1 MNVQKRKTSKRKSTK
16 TIITSIISLF
26 LVGGLIIG
34 GYFSYGLYEKY
45 TSGKSIVQT
54 NVPTIDTVTLK
65 INEATSIP
73 VLAKNIFE
81 NFPNIGLTTEE
92 IISKLNSIEYLK
104 TFQKKYSF
112 LTDDVFSN
120 KGVYALEGLLYP
132 ANYEYYTTSSLDEIL
147 DKPFE
152 KMQEVFEL
160 LQTEI
165 KASEYTFYEIL
176 TLASIVEAE
185 AFESESQKMVA
196 QIFVNRL
203 DQDMPIGSDATL
215 VYYLQKSELTLKDFE
230 NNAES
235 PYNTRSNIGL
245 TPTPI
250 RFVTEETIDATLNR
264 TPNDY
269 LYFLTGT
276 CNGRDD
282 YGKFFYANTYEEH
295 QLNYESHMVC

>member
-1 MNVQKRKTSKRKSTK
+1 MSAQKRKTSKRKSTK

-34 GYFSYGLYEKY
+34 GYFSYGLYVKY
-45 TSGKSIVQT
+45 TSEKQSVQV

-92 IISKLNSIEYLK
+92 IISKLNSVEYLK

-120 KGVYALEGLLYP
+120 NGVYALEGLLYP
-132 ANYEYYTTSSLDEIL
+132 ANYEYYTTSSLDGIL

-160 LQTEI
+160 FQTEI
-165 KASEYTFYEIL
+165 KASKYTFYEIL

-203 DQDMPIGSDATL
+203 EQDMPIGSDATL

-235 PYNTRSNIGL
+235 PYNTRSNFGL

-250 RFVTEETIDATLNR
+250 RFVTEATIDATLNR